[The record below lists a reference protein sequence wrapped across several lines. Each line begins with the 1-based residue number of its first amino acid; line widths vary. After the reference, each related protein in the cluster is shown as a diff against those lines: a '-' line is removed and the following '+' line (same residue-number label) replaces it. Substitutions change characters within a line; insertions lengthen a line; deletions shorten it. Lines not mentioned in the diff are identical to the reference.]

1 LKKVAAFS
9 SLTIITAK
17 GVAMESLKEF
27 VLDGSVTMAWYF
39 KDEVNDFANAVR
51 DSMDQ
56 SQAVVPSLWP
66 LEVANTVVMGERRKR
81 STAAQAA
88 TWLGILGALPIV
100 VDGETSARAWG
111 ETLGLARAHN
121 LSAYDAAYL
130 ELAMRRGLPLA
141 TLDDKLKAAAAA
153 VGISLLVAS

>member
-1 LKKVAAFS
+1 
-9 SLTIITAK
+9 
-17 GVAMESLKEF
+17 MESLKAF

-39 KDEVNDFANAVR
+39 KDEMNDYANAVR
-51 DSMDQ
+51 DGMDQ

-81 STAAQAA
+81 STLAQAA
-88 TWLGILGALPIV
+88 TWLSFLSVLPIV
-100 VDGETSARAWG
+100 VDNETTARAWG
-111 ETLGLARAHN
+111 DTLGLARAHN

-141 TLDDKLKAAAAA
+141 TLDDRLKATAQA
-153 VGISLLVAS
+153 VGVPLYAA

>member
-1 LKKVAAFS
+1 
-9 SLTIITAK
+9 
-17 GVAMESLKEF
+17 MESMKEF

-39 KDEVNDFANAVR
+39 QDEMSDYADAVR
-51 DSMDQ
+51 DGMDR

-81 STAAQAA
+81 STPAQAA
-88 TWLGILGALPIV
+88 TWLGLLSVLPIV
-100 VDGETSARAWG
+100 VDGETTARAWS

-130 ELAMRRGLPLA
+130 ELAMRRGLPIA

-153 VGISLLVAS
+153 VGVSLYSA